1 MAIKPSEFFQLISE
15 KNIDFFTG
23 VPDSLLKQL
32 CLCIDDNV
40 SKDKHIIAAN
50 EGNAIALAT
59 GYHLGTGK
67 VALVYMQNSGIGNAV
82 NPLLSL
88 ADPEVYS
95 IPMLLLIGW
104 RGEPGIKDEPQHVKQ
119 GKVQLDLL
127 ESIDIPYEIISD
139 DNGNW
144 IDKVEKGINQT
155 KTENRPFAIVIK
167 KRTFENYS
175 KKDNKIDSFLM
186 SREDALKII
195 LEQIPKDS
203 IIVSTTGKTSREIF
217 EIREQN
223 NEPHNTDFLTVGSM
237 GHCSSISLG
246 IALAQPNRKIFC
258 IDGDGSLI
266 MHMGSLAVIG
276 KANPKNYYHIL
287 MNNNVHESVGGQKT
301 AIDSVDV
308 LGIVKSANYNE
319 VKSVKTES
327 DLTKGMSEF
336 VTVIGPNF
344 LEVKVRL
351 GSRADLGRPTIK
363 PVDNK
368 IDLMDFIKDK

>member
-167 KRTFENYS
+167 KGTFENYS